1 MAYASGGTIEA
12 THYNTFLNGTNQ
24 LNTVWSTGDGATGY
38 GQSALSTVSAS
49 GSVTAT
55 QWATLINTLNNTRT
69 HQSGSGSGMSAP
81 TAGAT
86 INYLSAMQTQVD
98 AAYTNRAAYATQGS
112 TATGSN
118 YDAVIST
125 SSGISIGVAQG
136 QRTVTFASA
145 NHARYF
151 FNAGGQLNYYVSTP
165 TGAGSGS
172 QESLRRLIGGLGGW
186 GQLNTTSTGRFG
198 SGLTLNTNSTTV
210 GYRNNLYNSATHV
223 VQVTDTTGAYTSD
236 YAYIDVYT
244 TSNDTTNGSN
254 GLTVSFYSLFYI
266 GDKTWDDSISVTLRT
281 RVDIVYPESTYL
293 TSTWGTPVVS

>member
-24 LNTVWSTGDGATGY
+24 LNTVWSTGNGATGY

-98 AAYTNRAAYATQGS
+98 AAYTNRAAYATQGG
-112 TATGSN
+112 TTTGADS
-118 YDAVIST
+118 DTWLAT
-125 SSGISIGVAQG
+125 SSGFSGHYG
-136 QRTVTFASA
+136 YRTVTFASA
-145 NHARYF
+145 DAARYF
-151 FNAGGQLNYYVSTP
+151 FNAGGRLNYYVSTP

-172 QESLRRLIGGLGGW
+172 QESLRRLIGGLGGF

-198 SGLTLNTNSTTV
+198 SGLTLNTNRTDF
-210 GYRNNLYNSATHV
+210 GYRSNVYNTNTDV
-223 VQVTDTTGAYTSD
+223 VYVTDTTGAYTNN
-236 YAYIDVYT
+236 YAAINAYT
-244 TSNDTTNGSN
+244 GSADTTNGAN
-254 GLTVSFYSLFYI
+254 GLNVIFRCYFVVN
-266 GDKTWDDSISVTLRT
+266 DHTWDDGLGVTLRT

-293 TSTWGTPVVS
+293 TNTWGTPSVS